1 MTTTIPDPGG
11 PSGTFAALERTT
23 PAAVD
28 TLALQLFHH
37 RGVALR
43 TVVIDQEPW
52 FVAADACRMLSLRD
66 TTSAMKMVEADD
78 KQSLRRSDTPHLFD
92 GMAPQVQMMTVVS
105 ESGLYSLIFLSD
117 KAEAKDFRR
126 WVTKDVLPA
135 IRKTGSYSKY
145 PAHPV
150 ASSLP
155 SKRELAQWV
164 IEAEDRAERAEA
176 RAAKLEP
183 KAEFFDELM
192 DADGCYTMQATANMI
207 RWGRNVMMRELRRA
221 GVLQGNNLPYRRYAH
236 HFKVI
241 PGTRTHPK
249 TGELIPTATTHVLPS
264 GVEFIRKRLANNDA
278 LAVAE

>member
-1 MTTTIPDPGG
+1 MTGIPDPGRA
-11 PSGTFAALERTT
+11 SKA
-23 PAAVD
+23 
-28 TLALQLFHH
+28 
-37 RGVALR
+37 VAL
-43 TVVIDQEPW
+43 VAGASPFDVIRNATPEGREFW
-52 FVAADACRMLSLRD
+52 SGRD
-66 TTSAMKMVEADD
+66 VME
-78 KQSLRRSDTPHLFD
+78 LF
-92 GMAPQVQMMTVVS
+92 G
-105 ESGLYSLIFLSD
+105 Y
-117 KAEAKDFRR
+117 
-126 WVTKDVLPA
+126 
-135 IRKTGSYSKY
+135 
-145 PAHPV
+145 
-150 ASSLP
+150 
-155 SKRELAQWV
+155 AQWRDFV
-164 IEAEDRAERAEA
+164 NAVTRA
-176 RAAKLEP
+176 RAAAHGAGHDITQHFASARKVAASGPAAEDVHLSRYACYLVAMNADPRKAKVAEAQTYFAVKTREMELGARRELTEDEIVHQALAITTRRIEALTAKVAELEP

>member
-11 PSGTFAALERTT
+11 PSGVFAALERHQ
-23 PAAVD
+23 PDD
-28 TLALQLFHH
+28 TLMSFAFGDHIVRVLTD
-37 RGVALR
+37 A
-43 TVVIDQEPW
+43 DDPW
-52 FVAADACRMLSLRD
+52 FVLSDICRALAIANAGNVATRLRESGAGVRQADIRSGG
-66 TTSAMKMVEADD
+66 
-78 KQSLRRSDTPHLFD
+78 QSRSVTAID
-92 GMAPQVQMMTVVS
+92 
-105 ESGLYSLIFLSD
+105 ESGLYEVIIRSD
-117 KAEAKDFRR
+117 KPDARKFRR
-126 WVTKDVLPA
+126 WVTADVLPA